1 MRWPSALLFLLMI
14 GAAAFFG
21 VGYYYLPASSQI
33 SRSIEVER
41 PASIIYPL
49 LISPHSF
56 NDYSPWFDRDPN
68 ATFDYDGPDEGV
80 GAITRWR
87 SSIREVGDGI
97 YTIIKTVP
105 NKEARARLDLS
116 AGPIPFVP
124 TGRVLSRFS
133 LKPRDRGALV
143 TWTMRAACPPGPEAL
158 LCRYN
163 IFFSQMQMGE
173 QFMLGLGKLKT
184 LAESL
189 PALDIADLELERVV
203 VDAQDFAFQESAT
216 PESAEAYR
224 VDMREAV
231 TAVSAFLKQ
240 NNLASAGA
248 PLAVMVKGADG
259 KQNLRAGQP
268 FEGPAPV
275 GPSSVDVGK
284 TPSGPALKVL
294 YTGPYGGMTPT
305 YAKLDAYAKAHRL
318 EPRGSPWEVY
328 IDDPDK
334 TPAEQMRTEIY
345 FPYQNPQ

>member
-1 MRWPSALLFLLMI
+1 ML
-14 GAAAFFG
+14 AAGGLFG
-21 VGYYYLPASSQI
+21 VGYYYLPSASQI
-33 SRSIEVER
+33 SRSIEIER

-49 LISPHSF
+49 LINPHHF

-68 ATFDYDGPDEGV
+68 AVYEYDGPDEGV
-80 GAITRWR
+80 GAITRWK
-87 SSIREVGDGI
+87 SSIREVGDGVF
-97 YTIIKTVP
+97 TIIKTVP

-124 TGRVLSRFS
+124 TGRVLSRFA
-133 LKPRDRGALV
+133 LKPTPKGTLV
-143 TWTMRAACPPGPEAL
+143 TWTTRATCPPEPEAV

-163 IFFSQMQMGE
+163 IFLSQMQMRE
-173 QFMLGLGKLKT
+173 QFLLGLDKLKA

-189 PALDIADLELERVV
+189 PALDIADLEPERVV
-203 VDAQDFAFQESAT
+203 VEGRDFAFLEGDAPQGAD
-216 PESAEAYR
+216 AYR
-224 VDMREAV
+224 AAMRQAV
-231 TAVSAFLKQ
+231 TTVSAFLKQ
-240 NNLASAGA
+240 NNLPAAGA
-248 PLAVMVKGADG
+248 PLAVTVKAADG

-268 FEGPAPV
+268 FDGPAPIA
-275 GPSSVDVGK
+275 PSNVNVGK

-318 EPRGSPWEVY
+318 EPRGAPWEVY

-334 TPAEQMRTEIY
+334 TPAAQLRTEIY